1 MFQGQRPDPE
11 QAVKAQS
18 RGDWARAAELYED
31 LLAEQPDD
39 PVLLGNHGQVLR
51 KLGRD
56 DEALVQYGRA
66 IESPEAPAAVWFN
79 YGNVLY
85 DKSKWEKAQAAFE
98 QALALEREDGPA
110 VVPATI
116 QLARCAV
123 RQGEYEEARRLFS
136 DVLRR
141 DPNNFTAWLEAGNV
155 CRHHG
160 TLEEALDFYR
170 RAAEAAP
177 SRYGAH
183 LSVARALEQV
193 GREDEAVLAWLK
205 ALDCAGPDDH
215 ADIHHRMGLG
225 RAERGEW
232 HRAVKGFRHALTAAS
247 DFHAARIDLAD
258 ALMQMGATEQAE
270 PLFAQLEAVDLDED
284 DEIRFAGTLMKHN
297 QYDRCDAV
305 LRARI
310 EKDPENWRGHFNLGK
325 VLIEGMRTEE
335 AEACFDR
342 VDELAG
348 DDAPDLRAMRGSI
361 AGKRG
366 DVDTARDIYTE
377 LGEEEGPESAFR
389 GSAAMAALYSETM
402 TAEETRDFHQ
412 RLFAPLAEGAREVA
426 SFANDRS
433 TGAGAA
439 DAGKRSRRLRV
450 GYVTG
455 DMHGEHPVSLF
466 MRPVLAR
473 HDRDAFEIT
482 VYSLSP
488 LTDDMTRRARGH
500 VDRWRDAASISNTRL
515 AQMIEDDGIDVLI
528 DLIGHTGRNRAPLFG
543 RRAAPVQAMF
553 LGYPSTTGIPNMDW
567 LISDPVTSP
576 SDHAHLYT
584 ERLEHVP
591 GFVFCYAPERE
602 FPFPDYGKTHLERP
616 LTFGSF
622 NNVSKLTPYTIRLW
636 AKAIVATP
644 GSRLVL
650 KGPSFL
656 DSVAVNRFGDLFVD
670 AGVAADRLEFR
681 GPSSLDEMMA
691 EYADIDIA
699 LDCFPYNG
707 GTTSC
712 QALWMGTPV
721 ITLAGESF
729 VQRMGAGLMS
739 AIGRPEWVAQD
750 EEAFVEIAVRLA
762 SDRAALL
769 EEKRSLRTRFAASP
783 AGDIDRYTRELED
796 AYRRMWTDFAAG
808 GA

>member
-11 QAVKAQS
+11 QAARAQS
-18 RGDWARAAELYED
+18 RGDWATAAELYEQ
-31 LLAEQPDD
+31 LLVEQPDD

-66 IESPEAPAAVWFN
+66 IACPDAPAAVWFN

-85 DKSKWEKAQAAFE
+85 DKGKWEKAQEAFG
-98 QALALEREDGPA
+98 QALALEQENGPA
-110 VVPATI
+110 IVPASI
-116 QLARCAV
+116 QLARCSV
-123 RQGEYEEARRLFS
+123 KQGEYEEARRLFS

-141 DPNNFTAWLEAGNV
+141 DPGNFTAWLEAGNV

-160 TLEEALDFYR
+160 TLEEALDYYR

-193 GREDEAVLAWLK
+193 GRDDEAILAWLK
-205 ALDCAGPDDH
+205 ALDCADAGNGG
-215 ADIHHRMGLG
+215 DIHHRLGLG

-232 HRAVKGFRHALTAAS
+232 HRAAEAFRHALSADPALH
-247 DFHAARIDLAD
+247 DARIDLAD
-258 ALMQMGATEQAE
+258 ALMQMGAAEQAE
-270 PLFAQLEAVDLDED
+270 PLFAQMEATELDEE
-284 DEIRFAGTLMKHN
+284 DEIRLAGTLMKHN
-297 QYDRCDAV
+297 QFDRCDAIM
-305 LRARI
+305 RARI
-310 EKDPENWRGHFNLGK
+310 DKDPQNWRAYFNLGK

-335 AEACFDR
+335 AETCFAK
-342 VDELAG
+342 VDDLAG
-348 DDAPDLRAMRGSI
+348 DEAPDMRAMRGSI

-366 DVDTARDIYTE
+366 DVDTARDIYSE
-377 LGEEEGPESAFR
+377 LGEEEGPESPFR

-402 TAEETRDFHQ
+402 SAAEVKDFH
-412 RLFAPLAEGAREVA
+412 RSLFAPLGEGARA
-426 SFANDRS
+426 ASSFANDLS
-433 TGAGAA
+433 IDAGAA
-439 DAGKRSRRLRV
+439 DPAQRSRRLRV
-450 GYVTG
+450 GYVTA

-466 MRPVLAR
+466 MRPVLAQ
-473 HDRDAFEIT
+473 HDREAFEIT

-488 LTDDMTRRARGH
+488 LTDDMTRRARGR
-500 VDRWRDAASISNTRL
+500 VDRWRDAAAISNTRL
-515 AQMIEDDGIDVLI
+515 AQMIEDDGIDLLV
-528 DLIGHTGRNRAPLFG
+528 DLVGHTGRNRAPLFG

-553 LGYPSTTGIPNMDW
+553 LGYPATTGIPNMDW

-576 SDHAHLYT
+576 AEHAHLYT

-591 GFVFCYAPERE
+591 GFVFCYSPERE
-602 FPFPDYGKTHLERP
+602 FPFPAYGTEHLERP

-656 DSVAVNRFGDLFVD
+656 DSVAVQRFGDMFVD
-670 AGVAADRLEFR
+670 AGVSADRLEFR

-712 QALWMGTPV
+712 QALWMGAPV

-729 VQRMGAGLMS
+729 VQRMGAGLMT

-750 EEAFVEIAVRLA
+750 EEAFVRIAVDLA

-769 EEKRSLRTRFAASP
+769 EEKRSLRQRLAASP
-783 AGDIDRYTRELED
+783 AGDIGSYTRALED
-796 AYRRMWTDFAAG
+796 AYRRMWNDFAANG
-808 GA
+808 R